1 VDCGITAVDQVEY
14 AVSRGLDVII
24 CDHHEPGPV
33 LPAAVAVLDPLKPGD
48 GYPFKTL
55 CGCGVGFKLLQAV
68 AIRLGREETVA
79 SSLDFVALASTADI
93 VPLAGENR
101 VLTRLGL
108 ELINTSPRPGILAL
122 MEEAGLRPGKIN
134 TGNIVFVL
142 GPRMNAAG
150 RLGDATRAVRL
161 LTSTDP
167 AEARELAKELEE
179 ENKNRRKIDE
189 ETFACAR
196 DLAETLLDLEADP
209 AIVLHQ
215 DDWHPGVVGIV
226 ASRMVE
232 RYYKPSIM
240 MATVDGVAKGS
251 ARSVSGFDI
260 YEALKKCED
269 KLIQFGGHKY
279 AAGLTVEVSRIKEFR
294 DAFNAAVRE
303 LITEEHKTPVLR
315 VDTEISFADISPRFL
330 RILKEFGPFGPSNLK
345 PIFLARDLE
354 VVGSPRIV
362 GKNHL
367 RFRARQNGRVLD
379 AIGFG
384 LGDLL
389 PRIDGDRRGLSAVFT
404 LEENDYNVPAGSR
417 EAEAAVQLRIRD
429 IR

>member
-1 VDCGITAVDQVEY
+1 
-14 AVSRGLDVII
+14 
-24 CDHHEPGPV
+24 
-33 LPAAVAVLDPLKPGD
+33 
-48 GYPFKTL
+48 
-55 CGCGVGFKLLQAV
+55 
-68 AIRLGREETVA
+68 
-79 SSLDFVALASTADI
+79 
-93 VPLAGENR
+93 
-101 VLTRLGL
+101 
-108 ELINTSPRPGILAL
+108 
-122 MEEAGLRPGKIN
+122 
-134 TGNIVFVL
+134 
-142 GPRMNAAG
+142 
-150 RLGDATRAVRL
+150 
-161 LTSTDP
+161 
-167 AEARELAKELEE
+167 
-179 ENKNRRKIDE
+179 
-189 ETFACAR
+189 
-196 DLAETLLDLEADP
+196 
-209 AIVLHQ
+209 
-215 DDWHPGVVGIV
+215 
-226 ASRMVE
+226 
-232 RYYKPSIM
+232 
-240 MATVDGVAKGS
+240 
-251 ARSVSGFDI
+251 VSGFDI